1 MNPIGCKGNE
11 SSGADKLFI
20 LGIYHL
26 ALPSGVCVPIDFTGF
41 SLPCELGENGDS
53 WVPNLDSESEF
64 HAH

>member
-41 SLPCELGENGDS
+41 SFPRELGENGDS